1 MQETVERHGA
11 VESSAPGGD
20 LAVEVD
26 GLRKS
31 YGPVEAVRG
40 VSFSVRQGEV
50 FGFLGPN
57 GAGKT
62 TTIKMLCTLL
72 KPTAGKATV
81 VGHDVVAEAARVRS
95 SIGIV
100 FQDSTLDE
108 YLTAEQNMRYHCMI
122 YHVPRHLREERIRMM
137 LDLVGLAD
145 RRSDI
150 VRTFS
155 GGMKRRLEIARGLL
169 HMPRVLFL
177 DEPTIGLDPQTR
189 HLIWEHLRQMR
200 REQEITIFLTTHYM
214 EEADNADRIAV
225 IDHGRIIALDTPS
238 ALKRMIGG
246 DIITLATSDNERAR
260 EQIQQHF
267 GVSKVVHE
275 KGALSFEVENGESFV
290 PRLVNELGVQVRTVS
305 VRTPNLDDVFL
316 HLTGEAIRDEE
327 AGSRDKLKS
336 RLKEKGRVRR

>member
-1 MQETVERHGA
+1 
-11 VESSAPGGD
+11 
-20 LAVEVD
+20 
-26 GLRKS
+26 
-31 YGPVEAVRG
+31 
-40 VSFSVRQGEV
+40 
-50 FGFLGPN
+50 
-57 GAGKT
+57 
-62 TTIKMLCTLL
+62 
-72 KPTAGKATV
+72 
-81 VGHDVVAEAARVRS
+81 
-95 SIGIV
+95 
-100 FQDSTLDE
+100 
-108 YLTAEQNMRYHCMI
+108 
-122 YHVPRHLREERIRMM
+122 MM

-150 VRTFS
+150 VRSFS

-200 REQEITIFLTTHYM
+200 REQEITVFLTTHYM

-225 IDHGRIIALDTPS
+225 IDHGRIIALDTPA

-246 DIITLATSDNERAR
+246 DIVTLSTADNERAKQ
-260 EQIQQHF
+260 QIQDGF
-267 GVSKVVHE
+267 GVSKIIHE
-275 KGALSFEVENGESFV
+275 NGALSFEVESGESFV
-290 PRLVNELGVQVRTVS
+290 PRLVTGLGVQVRTVS

-336 RLKEKGRVRR
+336 RLMEKGRARR